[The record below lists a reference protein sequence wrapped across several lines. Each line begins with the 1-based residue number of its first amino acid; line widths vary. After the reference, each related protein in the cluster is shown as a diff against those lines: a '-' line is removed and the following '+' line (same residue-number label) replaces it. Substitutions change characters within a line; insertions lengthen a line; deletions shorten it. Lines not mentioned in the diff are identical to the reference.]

1 MKVINSTGKKK
12 QTLNECLLHNGL
24 ILVTLSLSH
33 LMSYPKVLPKSVEGE
48 VMMAMRTSF
57 FKNRGSVMS
66 RWYTPRR
73 KRRDYSEQR
82 KSNREASQGQRM
94 GQPGQGVTEAII
106 LIPLS

>member
-1 MKVINSTGKKK
+1 MPTP
-12 QTLNECLLHNGL
+12 QWAHP
-24 ILVTLSLSH
+24 VTLSLSH

-66 RWYTPRR
+66 RWYTLRR
-73 KRRDYSEQR
+73 KRHDYSEQR
-82 KSNREASQGQRM
+82 KSNREAV
-94 GQPGQGVTEAII
+94 PGTKNGSAWPRVTEAII